1 VIVALPTWIV
11 VRAYC
16 WRGARLWLAVRAA
29 VSAVLL
35 VGQTDPRRLSPS
47 STLLLLGVIVAVAF
61 VDARR
66 HRETVFVANLG
77 IHPAVFALML
87 GAPALLGEI
96 LIRSSTALIP

>member
-1 VIVALPTWIV
+1 MVTALPRWII

-29 VSAVLL
+29 VSVVLFL
-35 VGQTDPRRLSPS
+35 GQTDARRLSAT
-47 STLLLLGVIVAVAF
+47 STIVLLAITVAVAF
-61 VDARR
+61 IDARR

-87 GAPALLGEI
+87 GAPAVVGEI